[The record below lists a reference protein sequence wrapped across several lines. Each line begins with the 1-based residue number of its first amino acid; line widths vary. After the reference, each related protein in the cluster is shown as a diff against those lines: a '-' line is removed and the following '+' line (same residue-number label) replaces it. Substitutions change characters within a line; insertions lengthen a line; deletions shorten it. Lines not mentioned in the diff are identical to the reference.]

1 MPQIGSLDRQSTSS
15 STAPSGR
22 AAWIVLVLAVWGL
35 LGPPTVVLAGAAFTV
50 GGRGVAPQDS
60 NFAGIRHASPA
71 YRIMVQINHDT
82 QGSARLELS
91 VIDEV
96 YRSLLAQHRREPYL
110 PTESVPVVFIADLKM
125 RRFLEGPQRLL
136 FGTLETEVKKQ
147 DAVYPSPTAIFVTD
161 ATLADRDKLRAAL
174 RLGLGYLFNAEF
186 YRAVVGLDHAVPRP
200 AD

>member
-1 MPQIGSLDRQSTSS
+1 MPQSGFVDRQSRS

-22 AAWIVLVLAVWGL
+22 SAWIVLVLAVWGL
-35 LGPPTVVLAGAAFTV
+35 LAPPSVVLAGAAFTV

-60 NFAGIRHASPA
+60 NFAGIRHASPT

-82 QGSARLELS
+82 QAGARLELS

-110 PTESVPVVFIADLKM
+110 LIEAVPVVFIADLKM
-125 RRFLEGPQRLL
+125 RRFLEGPRRLL

>member
-1 MPQIGSLDRQSTSS
+1 MPQIGFLDRQSRSS
-15 STAPSGR
+15 STAARNWPGR
-22 AAWIVLVLAVWGL
+22 IVCALAVWGL
-35 LGPPTVVLAGAAFTV
+35 LASPTVVLAGAAFTV

-71 YRIMVQINHDT
+71 YGIMVQINHDT

-125 RRFLEGPQRLL
+125 RRFLEGPRRLL
-136 FGTLETEVKKQ
+136 FGTLETAVKKQ
-147 DAVYPSPTAIFVTD
+147 EAVYPSPTAIFVTD
-161 ATLADRDKLRAAL
+161 ATLADRDRLRAAL

-186 YRAVVGLDHAVPRP
+186 YRAVVGLDQAMPRP

>member
-1 MPQIGSLDRQSTSS
+1 MPQIGSLDRQSASS
-15 STAPSGR
+15 STATNGR
-22 AAWIVLVLAVWGL
+22 PARIVLVLAVWGL
-35 LGPPTVVLAGAAFTV
+35 LASPAVVLAGAAFTI
-50 GGRGVAPQDS
+50 GGRGVEPQDS
-60 NFAGIRHASPA
+60 NFAGSRHASPT
-71 YRIMVQINHDT
+71 YRIIVQINHDT

-91 VIDEV
+91 VVDEV
-96 YRSLLAQHRREPYL
+96 YRALLAQHRREPYL
-110 PTESVPVVFIADLKM
+110 PAESVPVVFIADLKM
-125 RRFLEGPQRLL
+125 RRFLEGPRRLL

-186 YRAVVGLDHAVPRP
+186 YRAVVGLDHAAPRP

>member
-1 MPQIGSLDRQSTSS
+1 MPQIGFLDRQSTPS
-15 STAPSGR
+15 STAPGGR
-22 AAWIVLVLAVWGL
+22 PAWIVLVLAVWGL
-35 LGPPTVVLAGAAFTV
+35 LTSPSVVLAGAAFSV

-60 NFAGIRHASPA
+60 NFAGIRHASPT

-125 RRFLEGPQRLL
+125 RRFLEGPRRLL

-147 DAVYPSPTAIFVTD
+147 DAVYPSPTAIFVSD
-161 ATLADRDKLRAAL
+161 AALADRDKLRAAL

>member
-1 MPQIGSLDRQSTSS
+1 MPQIGFLDRQSTSS
-15 STAPSGR
+15 STAARGR
-22 AAWIVLVLAVWGL
+22 PGRIVCALAVWGL
-35 LGPPTVVLAGAAFTV
+35 LASPTAVLAGAVFTV
-50 GGRGVAPQDS
+50 GGRGVEPQDS
-60 NFAGIRHASPA
+60 NFAGIRHASPT

-91 VIDEV
+91 VVDEV
-96 YRSLLAQHRREPYL
+96 YQALLAQYRREPYL
-110 PTESVPVVFIADLKM
+110 PAESVPVVFIADLKM
-125 RRFLEGPQRLL
+125 RRFLEGPQRRL
-136 FGTLETEVKKQ
+136 FGTLETEVKRA

-161 ATLADRDKLRAAL
+161 ATLADREKLRAAL

>member
-22 AAWIVLVLAVWGL
+22 AAWIVLVLAVWGP
-35 LGPPTVVLAGAAFTV
+35 LGSPSGVLAGAAFTV
-50 GGRGVAPQDS
+50 GGRGVAPQDA
-60 NFAGIRHASPA
+60 NFAGIRHASPT

-82 QGSARLELS
+82 QGSARLELG

-125 RRFLEGPQRLL
+125 RRFLDGPRRLL
-136 FGTLETEVKKQ
+136 FDALETEVKKQ

>member
-1 MPQIGSLDRQSTSS
+1 MPQIGLLDRQSRSS
-15 STAPSGR
+15 STAARGR
-22 AAWIVLVLAVWGL
+22 PGRIVCVLAVWGL
-35 LGPPTVVLAGAAFTV
+35 LGSPSVVLAGAAFAV
-50 GGRGVAPQDS
+50 GGRGVEPQDS
-60 NFAGIRHASPA
+60 NFAGIRHASPT
-71 YRIMVQINHDT
+71 YRITVQINHDT
-82 QGSARLELS
+82 QGSARLDLG

-110 PTESVPVVFIADLKM
+110 PAESVPVVFIADLKM
-125 RRFLEGPQRLL
+125 RRFLEGPRRLL
-136 FGTLETEVKKQ
+136 FGTLETELKKQ